1 MKVADLE
8 IGKCLGNTDVELNN
22 LQGKTLEKLVNWRNE
37 NCNYFTSIV
46 DYLLLEHHRDSKSI
60 REIAREVRISHTL
73 ILKIFSLYNLPKLSH
88 TEAAKAMLYDR
99 WQDQEF
105 RKRNAKAVRTA
116 RLNPENVDKYYL
128 PTINGYRRDI
138 QLNTQ
143 SCWEANL
150 TRVLL
155 YTGREFAHQQ
165 KFRLRLRDK
174 FRELFNGTEVTETNI
189 DFTTI
194 DNRGNFVLYE
204 IMSHP
209 LEDEK
214 SRAKL
219 EMVAEQY
226 AVRVVPISL
235 RFYRKIESRFKER
248 INDSSYFAGWE
259 DKEDNLRTNSRK
271 YA

>member
-22 LQGKTLEKLVNWRNE
+22 LQGKTLERLVNWRNE
-37 NCNYFTSIV
+37 NCNYFTSIT
-46 DYLLLEHHRDSKSI
+46 DYLFLEHQANNKSI
-60 REIAREVRISHTL
+60 REIAREVRISRTL
-73 ILKIFSLYNLPKLSH
+73 ILKIFSLYNLPRLSH
-88 TEAAKAMLYDR
+88 AEAVKAN

-105 RKRNAKAVRTA
+105 RERHAEAVRTA
-116 RLNPENVDKYYL
+116 RLKPENIDKYYL
-128 PTINGYRRDI
+128 PTIHGYRRDI

-150 TRVLL
+150 ARVLL
-155 YTGREFAHQQ
+155 YTGREFTHQQ
-165 KFRLRLRDK
+165 NFRLKLRDE
-174 FRELFNGTEVTETNI
+174 FQELFGGNDVTETNI

-214 SRAKL
+214 SWAKL

-226 AVRVVPISL
+226 AMRVVPIGL
-235 RFYRKIESRFKER
+235 RFYRKIEHRFKER
-248 INDSSYFAGWE
+248 INGSSYFAGWE